1 LRRGAIDTDGLR
13 PQDTHRAWCKELG
26 TSLPAQGGPPE
37 TFTVKPIRVLAI
49 TLLQALIWLGGES
62 EVAFAAPDLGPQ
74 EIMSD
79 MSARLFAALGKESGA
94 TRHNAEKVRPLVD
107 GLLAPHFDKD
117 YTARLVLGLHWRSAT
132 PEQRQQFAAAL
143 YERLLRTYAGA
154 VADWTPDR
162 FKLLP
167 LRADPAA
174 LQVTVHTQ
182 VTSTRGEIV
191 PVDFRLHQTD
201 EGWKVYDVTVDGVSY
216 VRIYHDDTDTEIAR
230 KGLDGVIERLFKSD
244 IGTAQRASTADP
256 RGVH

>member
-1 LRRGAIDTDGLR
+1 
-13 PQDTHRAWCKELG
+13 
-26 TSLPAQGGPPE
+26 
-37 TFTVKPIRVLAI
+37 VKPIRVAAI
-49 TLLQALIWLGGES
+49 TLLQGLIWLRLASGP
-62 EVAFAAPDLGPQ
+62 AMAAPDIGPQ
-74 EIMSD
+74 EVMSD
-79 MSARLFAALGKESGA
+79 MSVRLFAALDKVPHA
-94 TRHNAEKVRPLVD
+94 TRHNADKVRPLVD

-117 YTARLVLGLHWRSAT
+117 YTARLGLGLHWRSAT

-182 VTSTRGEIV
+182 VTSTRSEVV
-191 PVDFRLHQTD
+191 PVDFRLHQTE

-216 VRIYHDDTDTEIAR
+216 VRIYHDDTDTEIST
-230 KGLDGVIERLFKSD
+230 KGLDAVIERLSKTD
-244 IGTAQRASTADP
+244 LGTVQRATTAAP
-256 RGVH
+256 RGAP